1 MRRLRSMAMNCN
13 LSGIRQ
19 LQDTVMRFAVN
30 PSGRIPIPSLVPADK
45 RWLPPTDLFETEE
58 ALVVVMDISGID
70 HREVSVKIEGHT
82 LTIRGL
88 RRELKKYSKRHY
100 YLMEIDYGPFERR
113 FHLPRTVDADHI
125 EAHYADGFLEVV
137 MPKQGPSAHVIGPIG
152 ITDQEDKD
160 A

>member
-1 MRRLRSMAMNCN
+1 
-13 LSGIRQ
+13 
-19 LQDTVMRFAVN
+19 MRFAVN
-30 PSGRIPIPSLVPADK
+30 PSGRIPIQVAGPSDELEFVFRHYYREGPSLVPADK

-88 RRELKKYSKRHY
+88 RREIKKYSKRHY

-113 FHLPRTVDADHI
+113 FHLPRTVDADQI
-125 EAHYADGFLEVV
+125 EARYADGFLEVV
-137 MPKQGPSAHVIGPIG
+137 MPKKGPSARVIGPIG
-152 ITDQEDKD
+152 ISDQEDKD